1 MTDRR
6 TLTIDGDK
14 IKTETQL
21 HKWLAEALE
30 FPCWYG
36 NNFDALFDMLSAE
49 VSKPLLIRVINPAQL
64 QENLGPAADVLS
76 RVLVHA
82 ALENRHL
89 EIDYDY

>member
-1 MTDRR
+1 MTDRM

-14 IKTETQL
+14 IETKAQL
-21 HKWLAEALE
+21 HKLFADALE
-30 FPCWYG
+30 FPYWYG

-49 VSKPLLIRVINPAQL
+49 VSEPLLIRVINPAQL

-82 ALENRHL
+82 ALENRNL